1 MLSMARV
8 LKPSKKSGVTSTH
21 LKSALLSH
29 YRFDEHF
36 VVATEVDYGKIGGI
50 ADIMVDTGSLIYEVE
65 IKISKQD
72 LLSHE
77 LKKEKHT
84 YMQDPFTHMN
94 YLPNKFY
101 LCVPHSMLE
110 EASAFIYDVNPTYGL
125 LEYIEGAEYLAVRDR
140 VKLVKQ
146 AGILHPQYNVGIHN
160 DILQR
165 LSSEL
170 CSLYEK
176 KVLDL

>member
-1 MLSMARV
+1 MAQMS
-8 LKPSKKSGVTSTH
+8 KQTKKSDVTSTH

-50 ADIMVDTGSLIYEVE
+50 ADIMVETGSLIYEVE

-84 YMQDPFTHMN
+84 YMQDPFTYMS

-101 LCVPHSMLE
+101 LCVPHSMLK
-110 EASAFIYDVNPTYGL
+110 EANDFIFDVNPTYGL
-125 LEYIEGAEYLAVRDR
+125 LEYVEGAEYRSVRDR
-140 VKLVKQ
+140 VKLIKQ
-146 AGILHPQYNVGIHN
+146 AGILHPQYNLNIHH
-160 DILQR
+160 DIMQR

-170 CSLYEK
+170 CSFYEK
-176 KVLDL
+176 KLLDMG

>member
-1 MLSMARV
+1 MMRYMAMI
-8 LKPSKKSGVTSTH
+8 LKPPKTNVTSTH
-21 LKSALLSH
+21 LKSAVLSH
-29 YRFDEHF
+29 YRFNEHF

-50 ADIMVDTGSLIYEVE
+50 ADVMVDTGSLIYEVE

-84 YMQDPFTHMN
+84 YMLDPYSYID

-101 LCVPHSMLE
+101 LCVPHSMLQ
-110 EASAFIYDVNPTYGL
+110 EANDFIYDVNPMYGL
-125 LEYIEGAEYLAVRDR
+125 LEYIEGAEYKITRER
-140 VKLVKQ
+140 VKLIKQ
-146 AGILHPQYNVGIHN
+146 AGIIHPQYNLGIHN

-170 CSLYEK
+170 CSIYEK
-176 KVLDL
+176 KVLDF